1 MSAASS
7 PRADLPPYTVRVSQR
22 ARSIR
27 LTVTA
32 REGLVVVV
40 PRGMRVDANA
50 IIASKWAWADRALSS
65 LAEKRALHLGGPRTL
80 LPDSV
85 ELRSLGRTL
94 RVHHES
100 GVAASR
106 VRVRESGDTL
116 VVTGPDD
123 PAARIAALSR
133 WLDRGA
139 RAWLPVRLSQ
149 LAKAHGF
156 EYTHVR
162 VTSARSRWGSCS
174 SRGTISLNRTLMFLP
189 PELVDALLLHELA
202 HTRVLDH
209 SPRFWALLG
218 SVDPETL
225 AHRHALRAAG
235 ASVPA
240 WAEA

>member
-1 MSAASS
+1 M
-7 PRADLPPYTVRVSQR
+7 RTELPPYTVRVSPR
-22 ARSIR
+22 ARRIR

-40 PRGMRVDANA
+40 PQGLRVDADA
-50 IIASKWAWADRALSS
+50 IVASKQAWADRALSS
-65 LAEKRALHLGGPRTL
+65 LAEKRALHLGGPPAL
-80 LPDSV
+80 LPDIV

-94 RVHHES
+94 RVYRES
-100 GVAASR
+100 EVAASSR
-106 VRVRESGDTL
+106 VRVRESGDYL
-116 VVTGPDD
+116 VITGPDD
-123 PAARIAALSR
+123 PAARVDALSR

-139 RAWLPVRLSQ
+139 RAWLPIRLSQ
-149 LAKAHGF
+149 LAQAHGF
-156 EYTHVR
+156 EYARVR

-218 SVDPETL
+218 SVDSAAT
-225 AHRHALRAAG
+225 AHRRALKVAG
-235 ASVPA
+235 ALVPA
-240 WAEA
+240 WAET